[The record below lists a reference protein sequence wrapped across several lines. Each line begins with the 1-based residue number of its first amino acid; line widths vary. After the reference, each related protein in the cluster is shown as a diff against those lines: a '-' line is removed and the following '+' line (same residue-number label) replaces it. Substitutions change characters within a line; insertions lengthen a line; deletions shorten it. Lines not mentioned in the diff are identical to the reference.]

1 VRRLHSET
9 EETSN
14 VTTVPWERDYKAA
27 LERARTERKF
37 VFLDIFNP
45 G

>member
-1 VRRLHSET
+1 MSGIAW
-9 EETSN
+9 
-14 VTTVPWERDYKAA
+14 TTDYTAA
-27 LERARTERKF
+27 LERARDERKF

>member
-1 VRRLHSET
+1 MAE
-9 EETSN
+9 
-14 VTTVPWERDYKAA
+14 VPWESDYKAA
-27 LERARTERKF
+27 LERAKTDHKF

>member
-1 VRRLHSET
+1 MPS
-9 EETSN
+9 
-14 VTTVPWERDYKAA
+14 VPWESDYDAA
-27 LERARTERKF
+27 LERARSERKF

>member
-1 VRRLHSET
+1 MSIEWTH
-9 EETSN
+9 
-14 VTTVPWERDYKAA
+14 DYKAA
-27 LERARTERKF
+27 LERARDEHKF

>member
-1 VRRLHSET
+1 MTTT
-9 EETSN
+9 E
-14 VTTVPWERDYKAA
+14 VPWEHDYEGA
-27 LERARTERKF
+27 LEKARSEHKF

>member
-1 VRRLHSET
+1 MT
-9 EETSN
+9 TSIA
-14 VTTVPWERDYKAA
+14 WEHDYEAA
-27 LERARTERKF
+27 LEKARTERKF

>member
-1 VRRLHSET
+1 MQNSEAAIQ
-9 EETSN
+9 
-14 VTTVPWERDYKAA
+14 WGHDLDAA
-27 LERARTERKF
+27 LELAKAQRKF

>member
-1 VRRLHSET
+1 MQT
-9 EETSN
+9 QAPAFWEEHY
-14 VTTVPWERDYKAA
+14 EAA
-27 LERARTERKF
+27 LERAKNERKF